1 MELRDLGTTGV
12 RVSAMGLGL
21 VKLGRTAGLKHPGV
35 IALPDDAA
43 AAALLETA
51 REVGINYLD
60 TAPAYGVS
68 EERLGALL
76 AAGGGGGGEAWAIS
90 TKAGEEFDGERSR
103 FDFSAAAI
111 TASVERSLR
120 RLRTDR
126 VEAVLLH
133 LGDDDLRTI
142 EETDAMGALE
152 RLKRAGKARA
162 IGASTKTPEAARAAM
177 ERGADVLMLAYNPRD
192 TADGEVIDEAR
203 RRGVGVV
210 VKKALLS
217 GHLGELSRL
226 APGDLEAAGG
236 DPVEAC
242 LRFVL
247 SGERGRGVSSVVVGT
262 TNPGHLR
269 HNAAAMERALRAGR

>member
-1 MELRDLGTTGV
+1 
-12 RVSAMGLGL
+12 
-21 VKLGRTAGLKHPGV
+21 
-35 IALPDDAA
+35 
-43 AAALLETA
+43 
-51 REVGINYLD
+51 
-60 TAPAYGVS
+60 
-68 EERLGALL
+68 
-76 AAGGGGGGEAWAIS
+76 
-90 TKAGEEFDGERSR
+90 
-103 FDFSAAAI
+103 
-111 TASVERSLR
+111 
-120 RLRTDR
+120 
-126 VEAVLLH
+126 
-133 LGDDDLRTI
+133 
-142 EETDAMGALE
+142 
-152 RLKRAGKARA
+152 
-162 IGASTKTPEAARAAM
+162 
-177 ERGADVLMLAYNPRD
+177 GADVLMLAYNPRD
-192 TADGEVIDEAR
+192 TADGEGIDEAR